1 LSLVELSLVSF
12 YFLPLPPNCF
22 FPLSFRQR
30 IRANESGVA
39 GGMQP
44 ANGCR
49 RSCDRRRRR
58 KFSDFAARPDR
69 HFDLHLPRRGWALTP
84 TAVVAAWRSSPTPTA
99 VLPPAASAPPA
110 GARRRSPGPRSPPV
124 RSGPSSSCLR
134 GCAAHRVNPVPRPCG
149 PAVAA
154 GCCPAL
160 GLTCAHGGP
169 QRRRPPHRHGG
180 LGGGGVAGGY
190 GRPPGGATT
199 LELVSATPTSLDCH
213 PPRRYPAWPHPRR
226 R

>member
-1 LSLVELSLVSF
+1 MNQHFVCPRAVGGNYPQLPTRYADTLSF
-12 YFLPLPPNCF
+12 YFLPSPPNCF

-39 GGMQP
+39 GGTQP
-44 ANGCR
+44 ATG
-49 RSCDRRRRR
+49 
-58 KFSDFAARPDR
+58 
-69 HFDLHLPRRGWALTP
+69 
-84 TAVVAAWRSSPTPTA
+84 
-99 VLPPAASAPPA
+99 APPA

-134 GCAAHRVNPVPRPCG
+134 GCAAHRVTPVPRPCG

-190 GRPPGGATT
+190 GRPPGGGGGRPPGGATT